1 MNYQK
6 ILGDYQTPLPLARQV
21 VSLLFSKQRSWERV
35 LEPTCGVGNFIRAC
49 LEHSQDI
56 REVIGLEIQRQHVEA
71 AMRIH
76 SDSTSVSVIQQDI
89 FEIDIAG
96 ALPWKSDSP
105 LLIVGNPPWV
115 TNAELGRLN
124 GSNLPHKSNYHKL
137 SGLDA
142 ITGKSNFDIAEAIW
156 LKLLGQL
163 QSEPVT
169 IALLC
174 KTTVARKVAQYLLQQ
189 NLPVNHMS
197 LYHINAQKW
206 FDAAVDAGLFVVQLN
221 QGDDRC
227 DGVEVYDSLK
237 CAQPAKTMGIV
248 NQQIVADIRSY
259 RDVAFVDG
267 ESSLQWRQGV
277 KHDASKVME
286 LTLRNGSY
294 RNGYGSVVD
303 IESEYIYP
311 LLKSSDITSI
321 GPGFAPRKYVIVTQR
336 KLGQKTIY
344 LQDHA
349 PKLWEYL
356 NSHAD
361 KLDARKS
368 SIYKKASRFAM
379 FGIGDYSFAPSKVV
393 VSGFYLP
400 AKFVAVA
407 RYDGKEVLL
416 DDTCYFIPFYDE
428 RQASFVAS
436 LLNHSAVDTF
446 LKCVVF
452 PDSKRPITKRVLQR
466 IDIDAVYESAR
477 NDQLCDYCE
486 NDAPVDIAAFGNRLT
501 SNQLQLL

>member
-1 MNYQK
+1 
-6 ILGDYQTPLPLARQV
+6 
-21 VSLLFSKQRSWERV
+21 
-35 LEPTCGVGNFIRAC
+35 
-49 LEHSQDI
+49 
-56 REVIGLEIQRQHVEA
+56 
-71 AMRIH
+71 MRID
-76 SDSTSVSVIQQDI
+76 SDSTSVSVIHQDI
-89 FEIDIAG
+89 FEIDLAG
-96 ALPWKSDSP
+96 ALPWNSVSP

-124 GSNLPHKSNYHKL
+124 GSNLPRKSNYHKF

-156 LKLLGQL
+156 LKLIEQL
-163 QSEPVT
+163 HSEPVT

-197 LYHINAQKW
+197 LYHIDAQKW
-206 FDAAVDAGLFVVQLN
+206 FDVAVDAGLFVVQLN
-221 QGDDRC
+221 QGDDKC
-227 DGVEVYDSLK
+227 ASVDLYDSLES
-237 CAQPAKTMGIV
+237 AHPAKTMGIV
-248 NQQIVADIRSY
+248 DEQIVSDMRAY
-259 RDVAFVDG
+259 RNVAFVDG
-267 ESSLQWRQGV
+267 KSSLQWRQGV

-294 RNGYGSVVD
+294 RNGYGRVVD

-361 KLDARKS
+361 RLDARKS
-368 SIYKKASRFAM
+368 SIYRNASRFAM
-379 FGIGDYSFAPSKVV
+379 FGIGDYSFAPYKVV

-400 AKFVAVA
+400 AKFVAVS
-407 RYDGKEVLL
+407 RYDGKEILL

-436 LLNHSAVDTF
+436 VLNHPAVETF

-452 PDSKRPITKRVLQR
+452 ADSKRPITKRVLQR
-466 IDIDAVYESAR
+466 IDIEAVYELAYNNQFGDSF
-477 NDQLCDYCE
+477 E
-486 NDAPVDIAAFGNRLT
+486 NDVPIDVSAAFRKRL
-501 SNQLQLL
+501 SGSQMQLL